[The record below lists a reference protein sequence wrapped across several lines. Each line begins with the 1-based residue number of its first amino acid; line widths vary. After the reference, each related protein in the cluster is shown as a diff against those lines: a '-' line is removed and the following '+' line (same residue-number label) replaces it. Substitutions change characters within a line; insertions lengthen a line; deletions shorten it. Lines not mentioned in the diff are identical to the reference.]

1 MSKQLKYKLK
11 KTLKKAEFVH
21 ADLEYH
27 EEVSRDALKE
37 FQEEIARLIS
47 ILSEEDKQRL
57 QRCIDEQMSEEFDE
71 LVERTIGGARYGFE
85 HPSL

>member
-11 KTLKKAEFVH
+11 KTLKNAEFVH

-27 EEVSRDALKE
+27 EELSRDALKG
-37 FQEEIARLIS
+37 FQEEISRLIRV
-47 ILSEEDKQRL
+47 LSEEDKQRL